1 MLPVFF
7 VKSVDE
13 AIEYVNFG
21 NPPLALYLFG
31 NNSKEHEIWIKKTKS
46 GGLTINDCLLHVVQ
60 DNLPFGGVGTSGYGH
75 YHGKWGFENFSKQKS
90 IFVQSKIN
98 ATSFFKPP
106 YGKIFNKFSKYLV
119 FWV

>member
-1 MLPVFF
+1 
-7 VKSVDE
+7 VKSVEE
-13 AIEYVNFG
+13 AIEYVNSRHT
-21 NPPLALYLFG
+21 PLALYLFG
-31 NNSKEHEIWIKKTKS
+31 KNVHEHEIWIKKTKS

-75 YHGKWGFENFSKQKS
+75 YHGKWGFENFSKQKP

-106 YGKIFNKFSKYLV
+106 YGKTFNKLAKYLV